1 MYKKWQKKKKF
12 FLKQE
17 VKQFGRTDD
26 KCPTSAGKVGAVGK
40 VSVIIPTSGIWFGSS
55 EAFKKDKRAGRR
67 GFREPKCKT
76 SQKRGKKR
84 ALPWMTIYRGVGKH
98 TRAPTP
104 EQQRGRFPSQAWR
117 GEGGGLSGTQ
127 RGEFHEE
134 GWPRSAVIFKPVSD
148 SPAQGNTQH
157 RGRLGGEHPD
167 VTLFGSPARNPCWPN
182 PLETRGQGSL

>member
-1 MYKKWQKKKKF
+1 
-12 FLKQE
+12 
-17 VKQFGRTDD
+17 
-26 KCPTSAGKVGAVGK
+26 
-40 VSVIIPTSGIWFGSS
+40 
-55 EAFKKDKRAGRR
+55 
-67 GFREPKCKT
+67 
-76 SQKRGKKR
+76 
-84 ALPWMTIYRGVGKH
+84 MTIYRGVGKH
-98 TRAPTP
+98 TRASRSSRGAGFPLRP
-104 EQQRGRFPSQAWR
+104 E
-117 GEGGGLSGTQ
+117 GERAGGLSGTQ